1 MIEKYFVLVCK
12 IFSMT
17 TCAFLASR
25 YSTCMSDNKQLP
37 TDLSTAHEVIVVQSE
52 SLKRLDE
59 ENKSLKESL
68 EELQA
73 EIRLLKF
80 GKKPEKYI
88 GADQLLLQ
96 FTEDKEL
103 QAALEA
109 AREEAEKQLE
119 TITYTREKNKKLRK
133 PQAEGFPA
141 HLPREEIEVAVPEDC
156 RKRIE
161 NRELFIKSFRFTE
174 ALKYIPAKCIVLRYK
189 MPVLAYVDQPERE
202 MLVESEGNLGEK
214 ERYHPS
220 VAAHVANSKFGLHL
234 PLYRLQDVFA
244 SSGLTLS
251 RSQLDYML
259 DLAYEASQEV
269 HQLMQARLLESNCIG
284 MDDTHTTLIMPP
296 AIPKLDPENKDPRVE
311 RLIEKMIEAKAKK
324 KDSLDAKMWGYTSY
338 DPQVPYDILDF
349 RVSRHRDGPAEMLVG
364 YAGKVMAD
372 CYSGNMAVILAPQS
386 QMTRMAC
393 MTHARRHV
401 HTHQTNDPSVSATPL
416 ALLNKLFDVER
427 QAVNLSHE
435 ARLELR
441 ATQSRMYL
449 DRLREFLDGPL
460 AANLLPESKLAGA
473 LQYLRNHW
481 EALNVYV
488 SDGRLPIDNNQCE
501 RLMRRVAVGRKNWL
515 FVGSLRS
522 GMRNAALMSLV
533 ASAQRNDLDVHMY
546 LESVITHSTRG
557 TARAEELLP
566 DIWKQNHP
574 EAVRVYREQE
584 RKQKAD
590 TAVEQAARRRVKSL
604 LKKELHG

>member
-1 MIEKYFVLVCK
+1 
-12 IFSMT
+12 
-17 TCAFLASR
+17 
-25 YSTCMSDNKQLP
+25 
-37 TDLSTAHEVIVVQSE
+37 
-52 SLKRLDE
+52 
-59 ENKSLKESL
+59 
-68 EELQA
+68 
-73 EIRLLKF
+73 
-80 GKKPEKYI
+80 
-88 GADQLLLQ
+88 
-96 FTEDKEL
+96 
-103 QAALEA
+103 
-109 AREEAEKQLE
+109 
-119 TITYTREKNKKLRK
+119 
-133 PQAEGFPA
+133 
-141 HLPREEIEVAVPEDC
+141 
-156 RKRIE
+156 
-161 NRELFIKSFRFTE
+161 
-174 ALKYIPAKCIVLRYK
+174 
-189 MPVLAYVDQPERE
+189 
-202 MLVESEGNLGEK
+202 
-214 ERYHPS
+214 
-220 VAAHVANSKFGLHL
+220 
-234 PLYRLQDVFA
+234 
-244 SSGLTLS
+244 
-251 RSQLDYML
+251 
-259 DLAYEASQEV
+259 
-269 HQLMQARLLESNCIG
+269 
-284 MDDTHTTLIMPP
+284 MPP

-311 RLIEKMIEAKAKK
+311 RLIEKMIDAKAKK

>member
-1 MIEKYFVLVCK
+1 MIEKYLVIVCK
-12 IFSMT
+12 IFSLT

-25 YSTCMSDNKQLP
+25 YSTCMPDTKQLP
-37 TDLSTAHEVIVVQSE
+37 PDLSTAHEVIVVQSE
-52 SLKRLDE
+52 SLKRQDE
-59 ENKSLKESL
+59 EIQSLKASV

-73 EIRLLKF
+73 ELRLLKF

-109 AREEAEKQLE
+109 ARKEAEEQLE
-119 TITYTREKNKKLRK
+119 TITYTRAKAKKERK
-133 PQAEGFPA
+133 PPAEGFPA
-141 HLPREEIEVAVPEDC
+141 HLPREEVQVDIPAEYQQ
-156 RKRIE
+156 RIDDG
-161 NRELFIKSFRFTE
+161 ELFVKNYRFTE
-174 ALKYIPAKCIVLRYK
+174 TLKYVPAKCIVLRYK

-202 MLVESEGNLGEK
+202 LLVESEGNLGEK

-259 DLAYEASQEV
+259 DLAYEATQEV

-296 AIPKLDPENKDPRVE
+296 TIPKLDPQNKDPRVE
-311 RLIEKMIEAKAKK
+311 RLIEKMIEAKKKK

-338 DPQVPYDILDF
+338 DPQVPYDLLDF
-349 RVSRHRDGPAEMLVG
+349 RVSRHRDGPAEMLVD
-364 YAGKVMAD
+364 YAGNVMAD
-372 CYSGNMAVILAPQS
+372 CYSGNLAVILAPQS

-401 HTHQTNDPSVSATPL
+401 YTHQNNDASVSATPL

-427 QAVNLSHE
+427 RAVNLSHE

-441 ATQSRMYL
+441 ATQSRLYL

-460 AANLLPESKLAGA
+460 AASLLPESKLAGA
-473 LQYLRNHW
+473 MQYLRNHW
-481 EALNVYV
+481 EALNVYI

-546 LESVITHSTRG
+546 LESVITHATRG

-566 DIWKQNHP
+566 DIWKQHHP
-574 EAVRVYREQE
+574 QAVRVYREQE
-584 RKQKAD
+584 RQQKAD
-590 TAVEQAARRRVKSL
+590 TAVEQAARRRVKNL
-604 LKKELHG
+604 LKQELQS